1 MSVFGP
7 PDMEDLLGRYVPSA
21 ALAHCLDL
29 WRRYPFAL
37 VIARRRSSRQGDY
50 LFDRR
55 TGMHRISVN
64 GDLDPYSFLIT
75 YLHEVAHRIMNAQMG
90 LTRVRPHG
98 AEWQEAFRWAMA
110 PVLNTE
116 VFPEAILNVL
126 HLHMLRPKASTYADP
141 ALVQAL
147 GLYRSV
153 GEGLVY
159 LSNLSADEVF
169 VFRGQRFQKIHHRR
183 TRVLCRH
190 LPSGR
195 RYMIAG
201 MALVL
206 KVA

>member
-1 MSVFGP
+1 MKVFGSH
-7 PDMEDLLGRYVPSA
+7 DMENLLGRYVPSA

-29 WRRYPFAL
+29 WRQYPFAL
-37 VIARRRSSRQGDY
+37 VIARSRSSRQGDY

-55 TGMHRISVN
+55 KGMHRISVN

-75 YLHEVAHRIMNAQMG
+75 YLHEVAHRIVNAQRG
-90 LTRVRPHG
+90 LSRARPHG
-98 AEWQEAFRWAMA
+98 TEWQEAFRSAMA
-110 PVLNTE
+110 PVMSAD
-116 VFPEAILNVL
+116 VFPEEILTAL
-126 HLHMLRPKASTYADP
+126 RRHMLRPKASTYADP
-141 ALVQAL
+141 VLVQAIW
-147 GLYRSV
+147 LYNSV

-169 VFRGQRFQKIHHRR
+169 VFRGQQFQKIHHRR

-190 LPSGR
+190 LASGR

-201 MALVL
+201 VALVQ

>member
-1 MSVFGP
+1 MKVFGSH
-7 PDMEDLLGRYVPSA
+7 DMENLLGRYVPSA

-37 VIARRRSSRQGDY
+37 VIARRRSSKPGDY

-75 YLHEVAHRIMNAQMG
+75 YLHEVAHRIVNAQMG
-90 LTRVRPHG
+90 LARVRPHG
-98 AEWQEAFRWAMA
+98 AEWKEAFRCAMA
-110 PVLNTE
+110 PVMSAD
-116 VFPEAILNVL
+116 VFPEEILTVL
-126 HLHMLRPKASTYADP
+126 RSHMPRPKASTYADP
-141 ALVQAL
+141 ALVHAL
-147 GLYRSV
+147 GLYRIV

-190 LPSGR
+190 LSSGR

-201 MALVL
+201 VALVL

>member
-1 MSVFGP
+1 
-7 PDMEDLLGRYVPSA
+7 MENLLGRFVPSV

-37 VIARRRSSRQGDY
+37 VIARCRSSRQGDY

-75 YLHEVAHRIMNAQMG
+75 YLHEVAHRIVNAQRG
-90 LTRVRPHG
+90 LSRVRPHG
-98 AEWQEAFRWAMA
+98 SEWKEAFRFAMA
-110 PVLNTE
+110 PVLNAE
-116 VFPEAILNVL
+116 VFPEAILTAL
-126 HLHMLRPKASTYADP
+126 CRHMLQPKASTHADP
-141 ALVQAL
+141 ALVQVL
-147 GLYRSV
+147 GLYRSK
-153 GEGLVY
+153 GEGLIY

-169 VFRGQRFQKIHHRR
+169 VFRGQQFQKIHHRR

-190 LPSGR
+190 LSSGR

-201 MALVL
+201 MALVQ